1 MRDAQRKALG
11 AALAADLDAL
21 KAMRNQL
28 PLSNQADTEWLA
40 RRTGAVCLLSAVRVD
55 RVSQAGVVD
64 ERAGRAAGIAAAAG
78 AALSARAA
86 AGSDVAGARRN
97 LDRIIEQLNDTVAL
111 AGRAAAEVLAVRSGE
126 HGASLQAAL
135 CPVRAGLADAW
146 KTLGE
151 VGRGL
156 ASIHV
161 VLSAHPLPTQKHLTN
176 LRGTKPSHTTD
187 AGMSVAS

>member
-1 MRDAQRKALG
+1 MPDTHRKALG

-28 PLSNQADTEWLA
+28 PLCHQADAAWLA

-78 AALSARAA
+78 AALSAQAA
-86 AGSDVAGARRN
+86 AGSDVADARRN
-97 LDRIIEQLNDTVAL
+97 LDRIIEQLNDAVAL
-111 AGRAAAEVLAVRSGE
+111 AGRAAAEVLTVPSAE
-126 HGASLQAAL
+126 HGAALQAAV
-135 CPVRAGLADAW
+135 CPVRDGLASAW

-151 VGRGL
+151 AGRGL
-156 ASIHV
+156 ASIHA
-161 VLSAHPLPTQKHLTN
+161 VLRGHSVPTQKHRTTR
-176 LRGTKPSHTTD
+176 RGTKH
-187 AGMSVAS
+187 